1 MPKEESEQDFD
12 TKYFGAY
19 KNLSKLGRESED
31 TGDGKEQREYVE
43 ETSSKKDSAKS
54 IKLPSSLKRQKSS
67 GTVKSENVKVKSE
80 VETRTRVSKGSVD
93 FEVLDTSTSQEL
105 LRPSFHK
112 EQRESVR

>member
-1 MPKEESEQDFD
+1 MPEEESEQDFD

-19 KNLSKLGRESED
+19 KNLSKVGRESED
-31 TGDGKEQREYVE
+31 TGDGKEQSDKNVE
-43 ETSSKKDSAKS
+43 GTSSKKDSAKS

-67 GTVKSENVKVKSE
+67 GTLKSENVKVKSE
-80 VETRTRVSKGSVD
+80 GETKRVSKGSVD